1 MLPFLLLAV
10 ADGLYVRLKTA
21 LTGAIGDGAWAVVVA
36 VALAL
41 FAAGAVMAWRDRK
54 VKSDR
59 PKRLET
65 LLGTLVGV
73 GVVLVFD
80 MIDPWLDGRPQ
91 VPVVLLYL
99 VAALVL
105 VVRRPATRGMV
116 AALVVVPAVF
126 ATALMAAVG
135 AGWEPVDLAIS
146 LTDQP
151 LSESTRDAWGYLFLV
166 VPMWALA
173 GWATSV
179 LRRDEVRAYYEGRPL
194 DAAPPA
200 VAG

>member
-1 MLPFLLLAV
+1 MLPLVLLMV

-21 LTGAIGDGAWAVVVA
+21 LAGTLGDGVWVAVVV
-36 VALAL
+36 VPLAL
-41 FAAGAVMAWRDRK
+41 FAAGVAVAWRDRK
-54 VKSDR
+54 VESDR

-65 LLGTLVGV
+65 LLGALVGV

-80 MIDPWLDGRPQ
+80 MVDPWLGGRLQ
-91 VPVVLLYL
+91 IPVVILYL

-105 VVRRPATRGMV
+105 LVCRPAVRVVGAV
-116 AALVVVPAVF
+116 LVVVPAVF

-135 AGWEPVDLAIS
+135 AGWEPVDLAVS

-151 LSESTRDAWGYLFLV
+151 LSESTHDAWGYLFLV

-173 GWATSV
+173 VWTVSV
-179 LRRDEVRAYYEGRPL
+179 LRYDEVRAYYDGRPL
-194 DAAPPA
+194 AAPPA